1 MSKAEPLHPFAK
13 FIAILGRGKTLSRS
27 LDQQEAREA
36 FGMILDEKV
45 LPEQLGA
52 FMMLLRFQEETPEEV
67 AGFVEAVRARLPHP
81 EHRPEVDLDW
91 SSYAGKRRQ
100 LPWFILSAL
109 LLAQNGVR
117 VFMHGTEG
125 HTPGRVYTRDTLKAL
140 GIPVA
145 EKLEQAGAHLDQRNF
160 AYVPLEGISQKLRDM
175 IDLRPVFGLRSP
187 VHTIA
192 RMINPLDAP
201 AMLQG
206 IFHRGFLETHSEGG
220 RLVGFSRLAVYRGE
234 GGEIERRVNKPTLV
248 SVLDGGEIS
257 EERWPRLTDDPRQQA
272 DEEMDVQRLADL
284 WHGKVGNAYG
294 EHAVI
299 GTAAI
304 ALKLLGKAETIEKAD
319 ALARTLWESRD
330 KMHLQHVA

>member
-1 MSKAEPLHPFAK
+1 MAGETEHPFAR

-27 LDQQEAREA
+27 LDQAEAREA
-36 FGMILDEKV
+36 FGMILDDEV

-52 FMMLLRFQEETPEEV
+52 FLMLLRFQEESPQEI
-67 AGFVEAVRARLPHP
+67 AGFVEAVRERLP
-81 EHRPEVDLDW
+81 RPDPLPQVDLDW

-125 HTPGRVYTRDTLKAL
+125 HTPGRVYTRDTLQAL

-145 EKLEQAGAHLDQRNF
+145 EKLSDAGSHMEARNF
-160 AYVPLEGISQKLRDM
+160 AYVPLEGFSRKLRELIDM
-175 IDLRPVFGLRSP
+175 RPVFGLRSP
-187 VHTIA
+187 VHTIS
-192 RMINPLDAP
+192 RMVNPLNAP

-206 IFHRGFLETHSEGG
+206 IFHRGFLETHAIGG
-220 RLVGFSRLAVYRGE
+220 QLIGQPRLAVYRGE

-248 SVLDGGEIS
+248 SVLESGEIHD
-257 EERWPRLTDDPRQQA
+257 ERWPPLGSDPRQEA
-272 DEEMDVQRLADL
+272 DAEMDVTRLGTVWRGEEQDT
-284 WHGKVGNAYG
+284 HG
-294 EHAVI
+294 ELAVI

-304 ALKLLGKAETIEKAD
+304 ALKLLGRAKTREEAD
-319 ALARTLWESRD
+319 RLARDMWNNRDASRF
-330 KMHLQHVA
+330 LRAA